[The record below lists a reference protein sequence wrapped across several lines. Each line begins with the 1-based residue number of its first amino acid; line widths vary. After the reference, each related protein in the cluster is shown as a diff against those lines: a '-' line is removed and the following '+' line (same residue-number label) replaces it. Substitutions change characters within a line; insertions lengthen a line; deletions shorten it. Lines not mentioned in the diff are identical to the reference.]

1 MREASA
7 SSTIFRLILAFTVL
21 FAGFLSVAIVY
32 NRAYRLKNGS
42 LAIIEKYEGINKTS
56 LKIINNYLQSSG
68 YTTKGKCES
77 EEFGVKN
84 LDIEEYEKVDTNK
97 EYYYCLSYTTNN
109 NQIFYKIKLF
119 FKFNLPIIGDLTTF
133 KIVGD
138 TKSIK
143 YYSCKQELREEGVNY
158 ECNNIK

>member
-7 SSTIFRLILAFTVL
+7 SSTIFRLILAFTLL

-42 LAIIEKYEGINKTS
+42 LAIIEKYEGINDTS
-56 LKIINNYLQSSG
+56 LKIINNYLKSSG
-68 YTTKGKCES
+68 YTTKGKCDS
-77 EEFGVKN
+77 GEFGVKN
-84 LDIEEYEKVDTNK
+84 LDNEEYEKVEDANQ
-97 EYYYCLSYTTNN
+97 EYCYCLSSKISNK
-109 NQIFYKIKLF
+109 QIFYKIKLF

-143 YYSCKQELREEGVNY
+143 LYNDKQKL
-158 ECNNIK
+158 